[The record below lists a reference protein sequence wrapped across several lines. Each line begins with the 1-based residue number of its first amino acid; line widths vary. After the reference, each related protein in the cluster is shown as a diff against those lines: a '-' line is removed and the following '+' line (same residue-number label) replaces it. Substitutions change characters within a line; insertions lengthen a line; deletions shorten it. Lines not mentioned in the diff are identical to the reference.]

1 MVLSVCPMAM
11 AVSYNDSTIT
21 NSSDQWQS
29 WVSQWENVPLTI
41 PKCPS
46 PPAPTPFCWMRLFS
60 SLSHRL
66 GNPDTVYSGRSDAAG
81 VPGSL
86 SAGIESSDD

>member
-29 WVSQWENVPLTI
+29 WVSQWENVAADYTKVPLT
-41 PKCPS
+41 
-46 PPAPTPFCWMRLFS
+46 
-60 SLSHRL
+60 
-66 GNPDTVYSGRSDAAG
+66 SGANAFLLDAAFFIPEPPPRQ
-81 VPGSL
+81 PGYRL
-86 SAGIESSDD
+86 QRQK